1 MTTRAACDEG
11 YLPQLPPGAQALVD
25 QERASLRLTR
35 LLAAVTEDQQVSL
48 EDLVFVI
55 LADLE
60 SDLGQCFARL
70 FMDPSEVREE
80 LDAASAAGRRP
91 VILDVVVK
99 DDAMRLVNAMSP
111 EVAAYV
117 RLRPAF
123 AAVLFV
129 VDRLGEPS
137 ITMAAPVV
145 RAPAPGLVN

>member
-11 YLPQLPPGAQALVD
+11 YLSQLPAGAQALVR
-25 QERASLRLTR
+25 QEQASGRLTR

-60 SDLGQCFARL
+60 SDLGQTFARL

-80 LDAASAAGRRP
+80 LDAAAAAGKRP

-99 DDAMRLVNAMSP
+99 DDATRLVDAMAP

-117 RLRPAF
+117 RVRPPYAL
-123 AAVLFV
+123 VLFI
-129 VDRLGEPS
+129 VDKHGEPS